1 MKFAI
6 LTTAAMLGAGAG
18 YVATRTEYTVPI
30 IVFGSML
37 ISAAAADW
45 ATRELE
51 DEENDDDS

>member
-6 LTTAAMLGAGAG
+6 LTTAAILGAGAG
-18 YVATRTEYTVPI
+18 YVATRTAYTVPI

-37 ISAAAADW
+37 LSAAVADW

-51 DEENDDDS
+51 DEDDADY